1 MISEIKSTTSNSEAT
16 TPATYSAPTLMD
28 LVNEENILPADI
40 NVERLE
46 AEWFEQSDPYDLAET
61 DRMTTP
67 DDANIVR
74 CSTRWNVGDA
84 VKLDSRLLASLIK
97 HLGGDRSVLIVG
109 GHVVNASSS
118 LDCERAILLPKSRL
132 NLTVRRAGQVDYVI
146 RFSRFS
152 QCEKPVTW
160 RAGAI
165 SHFSQPAKPFQPSTS
180 FQTSLFIHEPLLHSV
195 IHL

>member
-1 MISEIKSTTSNSEAT
+1 MSPENLIECTKLYDFYTNSFDDGKFNHKAHIYLPEIKSTTSNSEAT

-118 LDCERAILLPKSRL
+118 AM
-132 NLTVRRAGQVDYVI
+132 AG
-146 RFSRFS
+146 
-152 QCEKPVTW
+152 
-160 RAGAI
+160 
-165 SHFSQPAKPFQPSTS
+165 PSGTPDDS
-180 FQTSLFIHEPLLHSV
+180 
-195 IHL
+195 